1 MTSRDFTPESPEAKF
16 SVEVVENTCRLAR
29 RIQDELATAT
39 IEKDDRSPVTVADF
53 AVQAWIARRLGQS
66 FPGEMLVGEESA
78 DLLRKPGNERLIE
91 RISGFLAEMEPDAG
105 SEDVLN
111 WIDRGQGKL
120 AQRFWVVDPIDGTK
134 GFLRDAQYAV
144 ALALVEDGRVRLGVL
159 GCPRLELSLQ
169 RGRVETRPS
178 QQGCLLI
185 AARGQGAWAKA
196 LGDGRFQ
203 KLAVSQVPDPNAA
216 VVVRSVESGHTNV
229 GRLEA
234 LLNFLGTR
242 KEPLLMDSQ
251 AKYALLAAGQADLL
265 LRLLSAGRPD
275 YREKIWDQAAGS
287 IVLEEAGGT
296 ITDLDGKPLDFS
308 VGRKLVRNRGI
319 LASNGRL
326 HEAVLEALRQV
337 DRDE

>member
-1 MTSRDFTPESPEAKF
+1 MGSNNFEPDTAEVKF
-16 SVEVVENTCRLAR
+16 AVEVVETGCRLAR
-29 RIQDELATAT
+29 RIQDELATAE

-53 AVQAWIARRLGQS
+53 AVQAWIGRRLGQT

-91 RISGFLAEMEPDAG
+91 RISEYLADMDPEAG
-105 SEDVLN
+105 SDDVLH
-111 WIDRGQGKL
+111 WIDRGQGKP

-144 ALALVEDGRVRLGVL
+144 ALALVEDRQVRLGVL

-169 RGRVETRPS
+169 RGVVKTRPS
-178 QQGCLLI
+178 QRGCLLV
-185 AARGQGAWAKA
+185 AARGRGAWAKT
-196 LGDGRFQ
+196 LGDNRFER
-203 KLAVSQVPDPNAA
+203 LAVSSVSQPGSA

-234 LLNFLGTR
+234 LLNFLDIR
-242 KEPLLMDSQ
+242 KGPLLMDSQ

-265 LRLLSAGRPD
+265 LRLLSPGRPD
-275 YREKIWDQAAGS
+275 YREKIWDQAAGA

-296 ITDLDGKPLDFS
+296 ISDLDGKPLDFS

-337 DRDE
+337 ERDE